1 MLLFSGVHVS
11 SGMPARG
18 EELLVLRWADISAV
32 QRNIYIY
39 QGRVMLVISYSKAS
53 QDSNNSF
60 FIVRV
65 PCGAVERCL
74 FFYLEYKPFSDFASR
89 QLKLIGATA
98 PTNPHLF
105 TTYDTPSACF
115 SSAARSR
122 ILQQSTPEIAKLP

>member
-53 QDSNNSF
+53 
-60 FIVRV
+60 
-65 PCGAVERCL
+65 
-74 FFYLEYKPFSDFASR
+74 
-89 QLKLIGATA
+89 
-98 PTNPHLF
+98 
-105 TTYDTPSACF
+105 
-115 SSAARSR
+115 
-122 ILQQSTPEIAKLP
+122 